1 MANESG
7 ARARTDTAERYA
19 RGGGGCAREG
29 GGHARVEGAYGG
41 GGAAGGGAPRALVV
55 AQFVNAVGD
64 GAFYVSSALYF
75 TRIVG
80 LSAPQIGAGLAVA
93 WAVGSV
99 AGVPLGH
106 LADRRGPR
114 GTAVLLALTTAVSVA
129 SSLVVRSFVP
139 FLCAAVVYAA
149 AQSGLAAARQALLAG
164 LVGPAART
172 RVLARLQAV
181 LNGGLAVGAALGG
194 LALHAGTRTA
204 YLSVFALDAVAF
216 LACAL
221 ILGRLPSAM
230 ATATATATAT
240 AMATATATGPG
251 PVDGG
256 PGLAV
261 LRDRPYAL
269 LALLNALML
278 LRMPLLSLA
287 LPLWIVERTAAPGWT
302 VSALF
307 VLNTGVVMLF
317 QVRAARSVT
326 DLATAARAVRWS
338 GAVMC
343 AACAV
348 FALSGALPGSG
359 DGAGAGA
366 AGAAVAVL
374 VLGAVLQ
381 VLAEMRH
388 SAGAWQIG
396 FALAP
401 ADRIGQY
408 QGFYGSGV
416 PVARTLGP
424 LLVTTLLIGRGV
436 PGWLLLGG
444 IFLVAGAATGP
455 AVRWAERA
463 R

>member
-1 MANESG
+1 M
-7 ARARTDTAERYA
+7 
-19 RGGGGCAREG
+19 
-29 GGHARVEGAYGG
+29 
-41 GGAAGGGAPRALVV
+41 V

-93 WAVGSV
+93 WAVGSL

-114 GTAVLLALTTAVSVA
+114 GTAVLLALATAVSVG
-129 SSLVVRSFVP
+129 SFLVLRSFVP
-139 FLCAAVVYAA
+139 FLCAAVAYAT

-172 RVLARLQAV
+172 RVLARLQAT

-194 LALHAGTRTA
+194 LALHAGTRSA
-204 YLSVFALDAVAF
+204 YLAVFALDAVAF
-216 LACAL
+216 LGCAL
-221 ILGRLPSAM
+221 VLGRLPAV
-230 ATATATATAT
+230 APA
-240 AMATATATGPG
+240 PG
-251 PVDGG
+251 PPGGG

-307 VLNTGVVMLF
+307 VLNTGVVTLF

-348 FALSGALPGSG
+348 FGLSGALPGALSEAS
-359 DGAGAGA
+359 AGV
-366 AGAAVAVL
+366 AVAVL

-388 SAGAWQIG
+388 SAGSWQIG

-408 QGFYGSGV
+408 QGFYGTGV

-424 LLVTTLLIGRGV
+424 LLVATLLIGWGV

-444 IFLVAGAATGP
+444 VFLVAGAATGP
-455 AVRWAERA
+455 AVRWAEAA

>member
-1 MANESG
+1 
-7 ARARTDTAERYA
+7 
-19 RGGGGCAREG
+19 
-29 GGHARVEGAYGG
+29 
-41 GGAAGGGAPRALVV
+41 
-55 AQFVNAVGD
+55 
-64 GAFYVSSALYF
+64 
-75 TRIVG
+75 
-80 LSAPQIGAGLAVA
+80 
-93 WAVGSV
+93 
-99 AGVPLGH
+99 
-106 LADRRGPR
+106 
-114 GTAVLLALTTAVSVA
+114 
-129 SSLVVRSFVP
+129 
-139 FLCAAVVYAA
+139 
-149 AQSGLAAARQALLAG
+149 
-164 LVGPAART
+164 
-172 RVLARLQAV
+172 

-194 LALHAGTRTA
+194 LALHAGTRSA

-216 LACAL
+216 LGCAL
-221 ILGRLPSAM
+221 ILGRLPAV
-230 ATATATATAT
+230 APAA
-240 AMATATATGPG
+240 GPAG
-251 PVDGG
+251 GG

-307 VLNTGVVMLF
+307 VLNTGVVTLF

-348 FALSGALPGSG
+348 FALSGAVSGALSGGLPGSLPG
-359 DGAGAGA
+359 SSPEFGRGAGAGA
-366 AGAAVAVL
+366 VGAAVAVL

-408 QGFYGSGV
+408 QGFYGTGV

-424 LLVTTLLIGRGV
+424 LLVTTLLIGWGM

-444 IFLVAGAATGP
+444 VFLVAGAATGP
-455 AVRWAERA
+455 AVRWAEAA

>member
-1 MANESG
+1 MSHTSPG
-7 ARARTDTAERYA
+7 AART
-19 RGGGGCAREG
+19 
-29 GGHARVEGAYGG
+29 
-41 GGAAGGGAPRALVV
+41 PRALLH
-55 AQFVNAVGD
+55 AQLVNAVGD

-80 LSAPQIGAGLAVA
+80 LSAPQIGAGLAAA
-93 WAVGSV
+93 WAVGSL

-114 GTAVLLALTTAVSVA
+114 GTAVLLALATAVSVA
-129 SSLVVRSFVP
+129 SFLVLRSFVP
-139 FLCAAVVYAA
+139 FLCAAVAYAT

-164 LVGPAART
+164 LVAPAART
-172 RVLARLQAV
+172 RVLARLQAA

-194 LALHAGTRTA
+194 LALHAGTRSA

-216 LACAL
+216 LGCAL
-221 ILGRLPSAM
+221 ILGMLPAV
-230 ATATATATAT
+230 APAA
-240 AMATATATGPG
+240 GPA
-251 PVDGG
+251 GG
-256 PGLAV
+256 GSGLAV

-307 VLNTGVVMLF
+307 VLNTGVVTLF

-348 FALSGALPGSG
+348 FAMSGALSEGLPGTSPGSLPG
-359 DGAGAGA
+359 TPPEFGRGVGAGAV
-366 AGAAVAVL
+366 GAAVAVL

-408 QGFYGSGV
+408 QGFYGTGV

-424 LLVTTLLIGRGV
+424 LLVTTLLIGWGV

-444 IFLVAGAATGP
+444 VFLIAGAATGP
-455 AVRWAERA
+455 AVRWAEAA

>member
-1 MANESG
+1 M
-7 ARARTDTAERYA
+7 
-19 RGGGGCAREG
+19 
-29 GGHARVEGAYGG
+29 
-41 GGAAGGGAPRALVV
+41 
-55 AQFVNAVGD
+55 
-64 GAFYVSSALYF
+64 
-75 TRIVG
+75 
-80 LSAPQIGAGLAVA
+80 
-93 WAVGSV
+93 
-99 AGVPLGH
+99 
-106 LADRRGPR
+106 
-114 GTAVLLALTTAVSVA
+114 
-129 SSLVVRSFVP
+129 
-139 FLCAAVVYAA
+139 
-149 AQSGLAAARQALLAG
+149 
-164 LVGPAART
+164 
-172 RVLARLQAV
+172 
-181 LNGGLAVGAALGG
+181 
-194 LALHAGTRTA
+194 
-204 YLSVFALDAVAF
+204 
-216 LACAL
+216 
-221 ILGRLPSAM
+221 
-230 ATATATATAT
+230 
-240 AMATATATGPG
+240 
-251 PVDGG
+251 
-256 PGLAV
+256 

-424 LLVTTLLIGRGV
+424 CSSPRCSS
-436 PGWLLLGG
+436 
-444 IFLVAGAATGP
+444 AGACPDGCSWAGSSWSRGGDGARR
-455 AVRWAERA
+455 AVGGARPLIRTSGVHPKNCARA
-463 R
+463 ASLRAIPGRRHIMRKVCKARNPK

>member
-1 MANESG
+1 M
-7 ARARTDTAERYA
+7 
-19 RGGGGCAREG
+19 
-29 GGHARVEGAYGG
+29 
-41 GGAAGGGAPRALVV
+41 V

-114 GTAVLLALTTAVSVA
+114 GTAVLLALATAAAVA
-129 SSLVVRSFVP
+129 SFLVVRSFVP

-221 ILGRLPSAM
+221 VLGRLPAV
-230 ATATATATAT
+230 AAA
-240 AMATATATGPG
+240 PG
-251 PVDGG
+251 PAGGG

-287 LPLWIVERTAAPGWT
+287 LPLWIVGRTAAPGWT

-348 FALSGALPGSG
+348 FALSGLGLGSG
-359 DGAGAGA
+359 LGFGAGAGV
-366 AGAAVAVL
+366 AVAVL

-424 LLVTTLLIGRGV
+424 LLVTTLLIGWGV

-444 IFLVAGAATGP
+444 VFLVAGAVTGP
-455 AVRWAERA
+455 AVRWAEGA

>member
-1 MANESG
+1 M
-7 ARARTDTAERYA
+7 
-19 RGGGGCAREG
+19 
-29 GGHARVEGAYGG
+29 
-41 GGAAGGGAPRALVV
+41 VV

-93 WAVGSV
+93 WAVGSL

-114 GTAVLLALTTAVSVA
+114 GTAVLLALATAVSVG
-129 SSLVVRSFVP
+129 SFLVLRSFVP
-139 FLCAAVVYAA
+139 FLCAAVAYAT

-172 RVLARLQAV
+172 RVLARLQAT

-194 LALHAGTRTA
+194 LALHAGTRSA
-204 YLSVFALDAVAF
+204 YLAVFALDAVAF
-216 LACAL
+216 LGCAL
-221 ILGRLPSAM
+221 VLGRLPAV
-230 ATATATATAT
+230 APA
-240 AMATATATGPG
+240 PG
-251 PVDGG
+251 PPGGG

-307 VLNTGVVMLF
+307 VLNTGVVTLF

-348 FALSGALPGSG
+348 FGLSGALPGALSEAS
-359 DGAGAGA
+359 AGV
-366 AGAAVAVL
+366 AVAVL

-388 SAGAWQIG
+388 SAGSWQIG

-408 QGFYGSGV
+408 QGFYGTGV

-424 LLVTTLLIGRGV
+424 LLVATLLIGWGV

-444 IFLVAGAATGP
+444 VFLVAGAATGP
-455 AVRWAERA
+455 AVRWAEAA